1 MQSRLRWPS
10 TRSGAGAMPHSLPFP
25 SRLRD
30 ARRPMVCALLLLVS
44 TVAFAQTGGGTG
56 GTGGSAGAGSG
67 TAGAGAGSG
76 AASGIGGA
84 GTASGGGAGTSVPS
98 GTGPTPAP
106 TPGQSFTLPSNTR
119 TPGTTDG
126 AATGL
131 PSGVRPPPLP
141 ATPPSTGLSSG
152 VQPGGAAG
160 ASGRPSTTGRG
171 NTGSSTLPG
180 CPPGSAASG
189 TPRIINDPALGTGE
203 TAPGC

>member
-1 MQSRLRWPS
+1 
-10 TRSGAGAMPHSLPFP
+10 MPHPSCFP
-25 SRLRD
+25 SGLGD
-30 ARRPMVCALLLLVS
+30 ARRAIACALLLLAS

-56 GTGGSAGAGSG
+56 GTGGSAGAGAASG
-67 TAGAGAGSG
+67 TGGVGAGAGA
-76 AASGIGGA
+76 ASGVGGA
-84 GTASGGGAGTSVPS
+84 VTGSGGGAGTSVPS

-119 TPGTTDG
+119 TPATTNG

-131 PSGVRPPPLP
+131 PSGVRPTPVP

-152 VQPGGAAG
+152 VQSGGAAG